1 MSSDILVIG
10 GGAAGMMAALFA
22 ARGGAKVTL
31 LEKNEKLG
39 KKVYITGKGRCN
51 VTNACEDVD
60 EFLREVPRNPRFLYS
75 ALRHFGPFD
84 MLSLLSDLGCET
96 KIERGRRAFP
106 VSDHASDVTKALEK
120 GLRHAGVE
128 IRFHSEVKR
137 ILTEESRV
145 TGVLLTDG
153 RVLPAAA
160 VIVCAGG
167 LSYPST
173 GSTGDGLKWAKEL
186 GLNVSPTLPSLVGL
200 RTKEAWPAELQGLT
214 LKNICLTG
222 YSYDKMTKKAQLSV
236 SAGPEWEHAERHG
249 MILYS
254 ELGELLFT
262 HFGVSGPLALT
273 LSSHLPE
280 DGRCEATLNLK
291 PGLTPEQLDQR
302 LTREL
307 SAAGKKQLST
317 VMQTLLPQR
326 FAALFPALCG
336 LDGKTPCSQVSAK
349 MRKAIADHLQ
359 SLPLTIIGTR
369 PIDEAVVTRGGVD
382 VKGVSPNTL
391 ESKAVKGLYFAGE
404 VLDVDAHT
412 GGYNLQIAWSTGAL
426 AGKSAAAAQKE
437 GNA

>member
-1 MSSDILVIG
+1 MNSDIIVIG

-120 GLRHAGVE
+120 SLRQAGVE
-128 IRFHSEVKR
+128 IRLHSEVKR

-145 TGVLLTDG
+145 TGALLADG
-153 RVLPAAA
+153 RVLSSAA

-222 YSYDKMTKKAQLSV
+222 YSC
-236 SAGPEWEHAERHG
+236 GR
-249 MILYS
+249 IIYS

-349 MRKAIADHLQ
+349 MRKTIADHLQ
-359 SLPLTIIGTR
+359 ALPLTIVGTR

>member
-1 MSSDILVIG
+1 
-10 GGAAGMMAALFA
+10 MMAALFA

-31 LEKNEKLG
+31 LAKNEKLG
-39 KKVYITGKGRCN
+39 KNVYLTGKGRCN

-120 GLRHAGVE
+120 GLRQAGAD
-128 IRFHSEVKR
+128 IRLHCEVKR
-137 ILTEESRV
+137 ILTEENRV
-145 TGVLLTDG
+145 TGVMLSEG

-173 GSTGDGLKWAKEL
+173 GSTGDGLKWAREL

-222 YSYDKMTKKAQLSV
+222 QNCGK
-236 SAGPEWEHAERHG
+236 
-249 MILYS
+249 ILFS

-280 DGRCEATLNLK
+280 DGRCEAALNLK

-317 VMQTLLPQR
+317 VLQTLLPMR

-349 MRKAIADHLQ
+349 MRKTIADYLQ
-359 SLPLTIIGTR
+359 ALPLTVIGTR

-382 VKGVSPNTL
+382 VKGVSPNTM

-437 GNA
+437 GSP

>member
-120 GLRHAGVE
+120 GLRQAGVE
-128 IRFHSEVKR
+128 IRLHSEVKR

-214 LKNICLTG
+214 LKNICLNG
-222 YSYDKMTKKAQLSV
+222 YSCDKM
-236 SAGPEWEHAERHG
+236 
-249 MILYS
+249 IYS

-262 HFGVSGPLALT
+262 HFGISGPLALT

-280 DGRCEATLNLK
+280 SGKAEATLNLK

-349 MRKAIADHLQ
+349 MRKAIADHMQ
-359 SLPLTIIGTR
+359 ALPLTIIGTR

-426 AGKSAAAAQKE
+426 AGKSAATAQKE

>member
-1 MSSDILVIG
+1 MNSDIIVIG

-120 GLRHAGVE
+120 SLRQAGVE
-128 IRFHSEVKR
+128 IRLHSEVKR

-145 TGVLLTDG
+145 TGVLLADG
-153 RVLPAAA
+153 RVLSSAA

-222 YSYDKMTKKAQLSV
+222 YSC
-236 SAGPEWEHAERHG
+236 GR
-249 MILYS
+249 IIYS

-349 MRKAIADHLQ
+349 MRKTIADHLQ
-359 SLPLTIIGTR
+359 ALPLTIVGTR

>member
-1 MSSDILVIG
+1 MRGYAETLYGAGKMSSDILVIG

-106 VSDHASDVTKALEK
+106 GSDHASDVTKALEK
-120 GLRHAGVE
+120 GMRQAGVE
-128 IRFHSEVKR
+128 IRLHSEVKR

-145 TGVLLTDG
+145 TGVLLADG
-153 RVLPAAA
+153 RVLSSTA

-186 GLNVSPTLPSLVGL
+186 GLNVSPALPSLVGL
-200 RTKEAWPAELQGLT
+200 RTKETWPAELQGLT
-214 LKNICLTG
+214 LKNICLNG
-222 YSYDKMTKKAQLSV
+222 YSCDKM
-236 SAGPEWEHAERHG
+236 
-249 MILYS
+249 IYS

-262 HFGVSGPLALT
+262 HFGISGPLALT

-280 DGRCEATLNLK
+280 DGRCEAALNLK

-307 SAAGKKQLST
+307 STAGKKQLST

-336 LDGKTPCSQVSAK
+336 LDGKILCSQVSAK

-359 SLPLTIIGTR
+359 ALPLTVVGTR
-369 PIDEAVVTRGGVD
+369 PIDEAIITRGGVD

-391 ESKAVKGLYFAGE
+391 ECKALKGLYFAGE

-437 GNA
+437 ESL

>member
-1 MSSDILVIG
+1 MNSDIIVIG

-22 ARGGAKVTL
+22 ARGGARVTL

-60 EFLREVPRNPRFLYS
+60 EFLLEVPRNPRFLYS

-106 VSDHASDVTKALEK
+106 VSDHASDVTKVLEK
-120 GLRHAGVE
+120 SLRQAGVE
-128 IRFHSEVKR
+128 IRLHSEVKR

-145 TGVLLTDG
+145 TGVLLADG
-153 RVLPAAA
+153 CVLSSAA

-222 YSYDKMTKKAQLSV
+222 YSC
-236 SAGPEWEHAERHG
+236 GR
-249 MILYS
+249 IIYS

-317 VMQTLLPQR
+317 MMQTLLPQR

-349 MRKAIADHLQ
+349 MRKTIADHLQ
-359 SLPLTIIGTR
+359 ALPLTIIGTR